1 MLDNQKP
8 QDLHMAAKNLK
19 AKYPNVL
26 IEGSGGARE
35 RARERASAHLSRRL
49 GITKQNLHEYFSPD
63 VDIISLGA
71 LTQGVPHIDFSLKI
85 RH

>member
-1 MLDNQKP
+1 
-8 QDLHMAAKNLK
+8 MA
-19 AKYPNVL
+19 
-26 IEGSGGARE
+26 
-35 RARERASAHLSRRL
+35 
-49 GITKQNLHEYFSPD
+49 NLHEYFSPH